1 MPISRE
7 NVGQLSQKYSERYY
21 LMDRVIWCIKNIPN
35 FDETV
40 QKITISENVRKGVD
54 APTHASRHASRMTVK
69 VYTTNK
75 TVY

>member
-54 APTHASRHASRMTVK
+54 APTHAQSIYKPFEMSEKCVHTFF
-69 VYTTNK
+69 
-75 TVY
+75 